1 MLATPPRSTKAQTQ
15 KGIDFIKEFHLDLIR
30 NRKSKLIK
38 HLKFNVYRYV
48 VVKTRL
54 VSLLLVQGG

>member
-1 MLATPPRSTKAQTQ
+1 MATPPRSTKAQTL
-15 KGIDFIKEFHLDLIR
+15 KGVDLIKELHFELIR

-38 HLKFNVYRYV
+38 YLKFNVYHYA

-54 VSLLLVQGG
+54 VSLLLVKGG